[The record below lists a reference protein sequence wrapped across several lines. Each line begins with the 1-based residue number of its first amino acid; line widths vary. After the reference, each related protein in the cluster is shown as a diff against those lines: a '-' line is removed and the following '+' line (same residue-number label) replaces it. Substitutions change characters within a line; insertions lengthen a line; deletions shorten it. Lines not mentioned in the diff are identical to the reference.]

1 MVGVAIVGTD
11 FPILKQNNAI
21 LAFAEGDAILK
32 KETDCIR
39 CGSCASA
46 CPLSL
51 TPTNIVRSVKAKDV
65 DALNRMGAMVCME
78 CGSCAF
84 SCPAGRP
91 LVQHMRL
98 AKSMIRE
105 AAKANGK

>member
-1 MVGVAIVGTD
+1 MHLQANRIARIIKTG
-11 FPILKQNNAI
+11 
-21 LAFAEGDAILK
+21 
-32 KETDCIR
+32 
-39 CGSCASA
+39 
-46 CPLSL
+46 
-51 TPTNIVRSVKAKDV
+51 DV
-65 DALNRMGAMVCME
+65 DALVRAGTNVCME